1 MTIQTLQKIMS
12 RDFILVLIAQFVV
25 FSVSSLLIPTLPI
38 YLVKAGSKE
47 VEIGVLMG
55 ILCLSSVVL
64 RPFIGKGL
72 LRIPEKRF
80 MIAGAFLLVI
90 SSVGYLVAPPFWP
103 FLVVR
108 IIQGVGGAFFHT
120 ASVTLIANITPE
132 AHRGQSLSYYFM
144 AINIAF
150 AAIPPLGM
158 FIINQ
163 LGFTILFLVCT
174 GLSLGTLFI
183 AVKLKNRAVDLL
195 EDQSMKDQPFLHRG
209 SLPPAIMSLMA
220 SIIFGAIIAFFP
232 LYAINHGVAN
242 PGFFFSAFAISMI
255 LCNALGGK
263 IPDLYRRESVI
274 WPSLVASIIA
284 MILLAF
290 SKTLPMFILVA
301 IIWGIGSAFLYPTFV
316 AYALDLAG
324 SSRGTAMGTFTA
336 LDILGVGIGPVIMGV
351 GLRLTSYPIMFLC
364 LALIGAIDLGYFYY
378 VAKD

>member
-38 YLVKAGSKE
+38 YLLKAGSIE

-108 IIQGVGGAFFHT
+108 ILQGVGGAFFHT

-301 IIWGIGSAFLYPTFV
+301 VIWGIGSAFLYPTFV

>member
-38 YLVKAGSKE
+38 YLLKAGSIE

-132 AHRGQSLSYYFM
+132 ANRGQSLSYYFM

-150 AAIPPLGM
+150 ATIPPLGM

>member
-1 MTIQTLQKIMS
+1 MS

-38 YLVKAGSKE
+38 YLLKAGSIE

-158 FIINQ
+158 FIINH